1 MGSSSV
7 VVESIL
13 MIAAIV
19 AASVFAS
26 SFVVKLAEFKDS
38 FNSVVRSYSD
48 KVKTDIMIVYAT
60 YLNSTESFVVYAR
73 NIGKTS
79 IFIKSMSVYFGNTTE
94 LDLYTYDYDGEP
106 ALGEWDYTIANAPD
120 NGLWEPGET
129 LIIYIYNVTTLTPPY
144 IVKLVLP
151 NGYVAQE
158 TFAPLP

>member
-7 VVESIL
+7 VVEGIL

-26 SFVVKLAEFKDS
+26 SFVVKLAEFKES

-48 KVKTDIMIVYAT
+48 KVKTNIVIIYAT
-60 YLNSTESFVVYAR
+60 YLNSTGSFTVYAR

-79 IFIKSMSVYFGNTTE
+79 VFIKSMSIYFGNTTE
-94 LDLYTYDYDGEP
+94 LDLYTYDYDGVP
-106 ALGEWDYTIANAPD
+106 ASGEWDYTVANAPD

-129 LIIYIYNVTTLTPPY
+129 LIIHIYNITALTPPY

-158 TFAPLP
+158 TFASLP